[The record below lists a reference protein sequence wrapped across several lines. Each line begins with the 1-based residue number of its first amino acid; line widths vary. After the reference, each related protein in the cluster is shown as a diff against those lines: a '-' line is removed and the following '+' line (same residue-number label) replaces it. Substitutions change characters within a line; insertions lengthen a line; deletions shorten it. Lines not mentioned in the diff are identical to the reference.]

1 MALVMDV
8 GALVLLVVLHPLRVS
23 ERPAVSDAA
32 IKGNAFPGVVV
43 NFISVSLSV
52 VPRLQV

>member
-1 MALVMDV
+1 MALVMDA

-23 ERPAVSDAA
+23 ERPAVSDTA
-32 IKGNAFPGVVV
+32 IKGNAFPEVVV
-43 NFISVSLSV
+43 NFISVILSV